1 MNRVV
6 FLERLRSLAQLTEF
20 GIKSRVLRSGK
31 RIVIETPNKPG
42 QFVSHYPKS
51 IEIMDPKSDSH
62 VLITKKSAREADVDI
77 AQTPTDAHGT
87 GENIGTIKSF
97 LPIFRNFK
105 KNKIAVEYDP
115 VAMSRSRQAG
125 AVTTNGALNQGY
137 IAIARKLGF
146 THRVQGGVNRLE
158 P

>member
-6 FLERLRSLAQLTEF
+6 FLERLRGLAGLTEL
-20 GIKSRVLRSGK
+20 GMKSRVLRSGK

-42 QFVSHYPKS
+42 QLVSHYPKK
-51 IEIMDPKSDSH
+51 IEIMDPRSDSH

-77 AQTPTDAHGT
+77 AQTPTNAHGT

-105 KNKIAVEYDP
+105 KNNIAVEYDP
-115 VAMSRSRQAG
+115 VALSRSRQSG
-125 AVTTNGALNQGY
+125 AVTTNAALNQGY
-137 IAIARKLGF
+137 VAIARKLGF
-146 THRVQGGVNRLE
+146 THRVQDGVNRLE

>member
-1 MNRVV
+1 MDRVI
-6 FLERLRSLAQLTEF
+6 FLERLKRLAELTEL
-20 GIKSRVLRSGK
+20 GMKSRVLRSGK

-42 QFVSHYPKS
+42 QFVSHYPKN
-51 IEIMDPKSDSH
+51 IEIMDPKTDSH

-115 VAMSRSRQAG
+115 VAMSRSRQSG
-125 AVTTNGALNQGY
+125 AVTTNAALNQGY
-137 IAIARKLGF
+137 VAIARKLGF
-146 THRVQGGVNRLE
+146 THRVQDGVNRLE

>member
-1 MNRVV
+1 MDRVV
-6 FLERLRSLAQLTEF
+6 FLERLRSLVQLTEF
-20 GIKSRVLRSGK
+20 GIKSRVLRGGK

-42 QFVSHYPKS
+42 QFVSHYPKD
-51 IEIMDPKSDSH
+51 IEISDPRTDS
-62 VLITKKSAREADVDI
+62 LILVTKKSPREADVNI
-77 AQTPTDAHGT
+77 AQTPSAAHGT

-97 LPIFRNFK
+97 LPLFRNFK

-115 VAMSRSRQAG
+115 VAMSKSRQPG

-146 THRVQGGVNRLE
+146 THRVQDGVNRLE